1 MNVEVHRAGRTF
13 YVHTA
18 VLLNIPHRQW
28 DAFFQIQEWPAIVGA
43 KFLGLQ
49 EVADRSLSEFTR
61 YNSQTEPET
70 GLSGSDLNELLRRQA
85 SGELSSEDFVA
96 EVQALR
102 QRRQQESQSSS
113 PSGILQALEQKTGV
127 SKQTWDL
134 AGQEILE
141 AIMPTEATQPQELFS
156 QPPSSLAV
164 QRAQRLGLSS
174 LALVAD
180 FPIVTAAYGYSR
192 AEYAPNQCRLNPFP
206 PEREHG
212 GRFPIYVDEVQA
224 DALLLKLNPNRVCA
238 WLEINGFSPSLPN
251 GSDAVLAQQAY
262 FVQLLNNVPLYETL
276 RDDRPQARMVFGLL
290 HTLSHL
296 CIRQAALLCGLDRT
310 SLSEYLLPRALT
322 FALYSNHRFG
332 ATIGALS
339 ALFEQS
345 LGEWLTIV
353 LENRRCVYDPVCYD
367 RESSCHA
374 CTHLAETSCRY
385 FNLNLSRALVFGGPD
400 PHLGNINLGYFDPSF

>member
-1 MNVEVHRAGRTF
+1 
-13 YVHTA
+13 
-18 VLLNIPHRQW
+18 
-28 DAFFQIQEWPAIVGA
+28 
-43 KFLGLQ
+43 
-49 EVADRSLSEFTR
+49 
-61 YNSQTEPET
+61 
-70 GLSGSDLNELLRRQA
+70 
-85 SGELSSEDFVA
+85 
-96 EVQALR
+96 
-102 QRRQQESQSSS
+102 
-113 PSGILQALEQKTGV
+113 V